1 MLIGYARVSTQ
12 DQNPEL
18 QIEALKKAG
27 CEKIFVEHASGAKR
41 NRAQLKEALD
51 YVREGDVLV
60 VWKLDRLA
68 RSIRQLIEV
77 VEGLSERG
85 IGFKVLTD
93 NIDTST
99 PGGQL
104 VFHIF
109 GALAQ
114 FERELIRE
122 RTRAGLEVAR
132 KSGRRG
138 GRPPKLTEQKRQL
151 GLALLRDKSIP
162 IPAIIDQL
170 GISRSAFYA
179 HFPGGRSA
187 VLEG

>member
-1 MLIGYARVSTQ
+1 MLVGYARVSTQ

-18 QIEALKKAG
+18 QIDALKKAG

-41 NRAQLKEALD
+41 NRAELKRALEF
-51 YVREGDVLV
+51 VREGDVLV

-68 RSIRQLIEV
+68 RSIRQLIET

-85 IGFKVLTD
+85 IGFKVVTD
-93 NIDTST
+93 QIDTST

-132 KSGRRG
+132 RSGRRG
-138 GRPPKLTEQKRQL
+138 GRPPKLDAAKRQM
-151 GLALLRDKSIP
+151 GLSLLRDKNIP
-162 IPAIIDQL
+162 IAAIIEQL
-170 GISRSAFYA
+170 GISRSAFYS

-187 VLEG
+187 VLGG